1 MGVTE
6 EDGGANGEPDSISNG
21 GFEPD
26 FYEESSNRER
36 QMSQNDSFDSI
47 FDDQTAR
54 LSPNANRIVPHQSY
68 NPDGTNNLFTIFLIV
83 NAALG
88 AGLLNFP
95 KAFDAAGGIGV
106 AICVQLVLIVFIV
119 GALNILA
126 YSADKSSASEAST
139 VQDVVG
145 QSLGT
150 VAKFLTSLAIALYC
164 FGTTVTFL
172 IMIGDQYDRMF
183 ASLVDPEFCHRFYM
197 NRDFTMSL
205 TGVFVILPFC
215 FSKRIDFL
223 RLPSL
228 LGVIAIIYLVGL
240 IIYEYFYGG
249 FAPGPI
255 KYKPNTWTDVFLVV
269 PDICFGYQC
278 HVSAVPIYSCM
289 KHRNIKSFSIVSF
302 IAIAICAFAYSGAAS
317 FGYLTFGGNVNIDIL
332 LNYDAK

>member
-6 EDGGANGEPDSISNG
+6 EEGGGNSEPDSLSNG

-36 QMSQNDSFDSI
+36 QISQNDSFDSI

-83 NAALG
+83 NAALGKSNSMHFEFILMKNKSQWVPIPSLG

-150 VAKFLTSLAIALYC
+150 VAKFLTSLAIALY
-164 FGTTVTFL
+164 
-172 IMIGDQYDRMF
+172 
-183 ASLVDPEFCHRFYM
+183 
-197 NRDFTMSL
+197 
-205 TGVFVILPFC
+205 
-215 FSKRIDFL
+215 
-223 RLPSL
+223 
-228 LGVIAIIYLVGL
+228 
-240 IIYEYFYGG
+240 
-249 FAPGPI
+249 
-255 KYKPNTWTDVFLVV
+255 W
-269 PDICFGYQC
+269 
-278 HVSAVPIYSCM
+278 
-289 KHRNIKSFSIVSF
+289 
-302 IAIAICAFAYSGAAS
+302 
-317 FGYLTFGGNVNIDIL
+317 
-332 LNYDAK
+332 

>member
-88 AGLLNFP
+88 KSMQFEFILMKNKSQLVPISSLGAGLLNFP

-150 VAKFLTSLAIALYC
+150 VAKFLTSLAIALY
-164 FGTTVTFL
+164 
-172 IMIGDQYDRMF
+172 
-183 ASLVDPEFCHRFYM
+183 
-197 NRDFTMSL
+197 
-205 TGVFVILPFC
+205 
-215 FSKRIDFL
+215 
-223 RLPSL
+223 
-228 LGVIAIIYLVGL
+228 
-240 IIYEYFYGG
+240 
-249 FAPGPI
+249 
-255 KYKPNTWTDVFLVV
+255 W
-269 PDICFGYQC
+269 
-278 HVSAVPIYSCM
+278 
-289 KHRNIKSFSIVSF
+289 
-302 IAIAICAFAYSGAAS
+302 
-317 FGYLTFGGNVNIDIL
+317 
-332 LNYDAK
+332 